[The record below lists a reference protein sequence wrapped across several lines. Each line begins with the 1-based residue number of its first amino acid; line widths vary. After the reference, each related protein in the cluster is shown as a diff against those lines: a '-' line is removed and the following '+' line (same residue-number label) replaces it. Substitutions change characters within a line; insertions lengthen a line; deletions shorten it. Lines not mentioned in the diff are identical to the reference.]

1 MNLRKRLT
9 FITSL
14 IFGIIFGIATVLIY
28 WTFYKSSERSVYNEL
43 ETTCL
48 VSGIYYLEKDEQSDD
63 KHNEFKAQFENLIDR
78 SRVAIYDSKGD
89 IRFGSLKNDR
99 NISPERLLTVKK
111 NKKISFQSN
120 NHFYYGMYYPDNQ
133 GDFYVFVKESNADF
147 KDQINRLLAIVAVVL
162 IVACVSIV
170 VLANILSKIAYRPI
184 KRVVEE
190 VKHKEIS
197 TIHQPISSIDS
208 GDELQELIDTYNSL
222 LNRIS
227 DTFIIQRNF
236 VSYVSHEFRTPLAA
250 ISGTLEVFSQK
261 SRTPEEYQQATKIA
275 LDNVD
280 NLTDI
285 LNNMLILTEAKSS
298 ASSYQKF
305 RLDEVIWDIVTYTQ
319 QKFDARISVDL
330 QIQDQDVLNIN
341 GNDVLIQLSI
351 QNLVE
356 NAIKYSS
363 NKPVEIRIFQ
373 HEGQLVVGIQDS
385 GIGIAEDDLPLIGQT
400 FYRGKNIGD
409 IKGSGIGLSLARVIF
424 KQHHIGFNL
433 MSNTFGTLVELT
445 FPVS

>member
-63 KHNEFKAQFENLIDR
+63 KHNEFKIQFENLIDR
-78 SRVAIYDSKGD
+78 SRVAIYDSKGEV
-89 IRFGSLKNDR
+89 RFGSLKNDS
-99 NISPERLLTVKK
+99 NISPDRLMTVKK
-111 NKKISFQSN
+111 NKKVSFQSN

-133 GDFYVFVKESNADF
+133 GDFYVFVKESNSDF

-162 IVACVSIV
+162 LVAWVSIV
-170 VLANILSKIAYRPI
+170 VLANVLSKIAYRPI

-197 TIHQPISSIDS
+197 TIHQPISTINS

-222 LNRIS
+222 LHRLS
-227 DTFIIQRNF
+227 ETFIIQKNF

-261 SRTPEEYQQATKIA
+261 IRTAEEYQEATKIA

-280 NLTDI
+280 NLTNI
-285 LNNMLILTEAKSS
+285 LDNMLILTEAKSS
-298 ASSYQKF
+298 ALSYQKF
-305 RLDEVIWDIVTYTQ
+305 RLDEVVWDIVSYAQ
-319 QKFDARISVDL
+319 EKFSARISVDL
-330 QIQDQDVLNIN
+330 QIQYQDVLHVS

-356 NAIKYSS
+356 NAIKYSN
-363 NKPVEIRIFQ
+363 NKPVRIQIFQ
-373 HEGQLVVGIQDS
+373 DRGQLIIRIQDS
-385 GIGIAEDDLPLIGQT
+385 GIGIAEDDLPLVGQT

-424 KQHHIGFNL
+424 KQHNIGFNL
-433 MSNTFGTLVELT
+433 TSDQLGTIVELT